1 MNSAGNI
8 QDAEY
13 ALMNDNLLR
22 LVSLMKANNEQVY
35 QQTHI
40 GCSKGKQDKRGIWLD
55 GQRMIP

>member
-22 LVSLMKANNEQVY
+22 LVNLMKANNEQVY

-40 GCSKGKQDKRGIWLD
+40 GLQFR
-55 GQRMIP
+55 

>member
-13 ALMNDNLLR
+13 ALMNDDLLR
-22 LVSLMKANNEQVY
+22 LVSLMKEASSEQVY

-40 GCSKGKQDKRGIWLD
+40 GLV
-55 GQRMIP
+55 